1 MYDVLSSKCVNYCID
16 VISIPVMT
24 DLQLV
29 LLLVADWR
37 LAWQSLTQPPG
48 EGAPADSPPLY
59 HQIALTL
66 SLGQSLATFHE
77 NLSMGSC
84 KENKEGMQKP
94 SGNLELT

>member
-29 LLLVADWR
+29 LLLVADWH

-66 SLGQSLATFHE
+66 SAWANPLPRFMKIFPWDHAKKTKRE
-77 NLSMGSC
+77 C
-84 KENKEGMQKP
+84 KNP
-94 SGNLELT
+94 VVI